1 MPILIFCIAKK
12 RQSRVIFK
20 TETFFVDSFGNNSHK
35 DQIVFGGDIGQQK
48 AGNTLPLDF
57 EPKIL
62 EKEVE
67 KNK

>member
-1 MPILIFCIAKK
+1 MYRKK

-20 TETFFVDSFGNNSHK
+20 TEIFFVDAFGNNSHK

-57 EPKIL
+57 EPEIL